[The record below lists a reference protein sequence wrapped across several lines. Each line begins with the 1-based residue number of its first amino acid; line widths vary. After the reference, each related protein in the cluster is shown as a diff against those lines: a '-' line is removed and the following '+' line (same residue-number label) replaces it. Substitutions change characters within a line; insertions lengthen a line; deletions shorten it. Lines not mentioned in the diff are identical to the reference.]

1 MGCPVSE
8 STTVVAKGNVAPVAN
23 GPVGPLVVE
32 VVEVVDPDPDVE
44 GDPDPVLVVVGGV
57 EVIADAAGED
67 E

>member
-1 MGCPVSE
+1 
-8 STTVVAKGNVAPVAN
+8 
-23 GPVGPLVVE
+23 LVVE